1 LFWLRFFIR
10 IMGRTRGEIE
20 KLGLEDYLTH
30 KLISHQPY

>member
-1 LFWLRFFIR
+1 
-10 IMGRTRGEIE
+10 MGRTRGEIE